1 VRRFMCAMCP
11 TTEKP
16 EGMSSRSGGR
26 VAVRISSYCQ
36 DILDGGMYLLSRSCS
51 LGRRCRVVLT
61 DYVVENMNAPS
72 R

>member
-1 VRRFMCAMCP
+1 VRRFMWAMWP

-36 DILDGGMYLLSRSCS
+36 YS
-51 LGRRCRVVLT
+51 LGGGNVPTVQKL
-61 DYVVENMNAPS
+61 
-72 R
+72 